1 MARGGEWA
9 AAGVSVGDEKMDGI
23 GADVEDA
30 QTHGGQL
37 IGGSGRHPRPVVVVP
52 DCRMNAVASGSGA
65 PRMTIAPAFGPARQT
80 RPQGRASEG
89 GAAQPTIH
97 AFAKAAV

>member
-9 AAGVSVGDEKMDGI
+9 TAGVSVGDEKMDGI

-37 IGGSGRHPRPVVVVP
+37 IGGSGRHPCPVVVVP
-52 DCRMNAVASGSGA
+52 
-65 PRMTIAPAFGPARQT
+65 IAG
-80 RPQGRASEG
+80 
-89 GAAQPTIH
+89 
-97 AFAKAAV
+97 

>member
-1 MARGGEWA
+1 MACGGEWA

-37 IGGSGRHPRPVVVVP
+37 IGGSGRHPCPVVVVP
-52 DCRMNAVASGSGA
+52 
-65 PRMTIAPAFGPARQT
+65 IAG
-80 RPQGRASEG
+80 
-89 GAAQPTIH
+89 
-97 AFAKAAV
+97 